1 MRREDHGVP
10 ARERLDGRADL
21 GDLFRVEADGG
32 FVEDQD
38 LGIAEDRLR
47 ESDPLPVALRQPA
60 DEPVLD
66 VGDEAA
72 LHDLRDPAPTLG
84 APHALDLGDEVQVRR
99 DAEVPVERDALR
111 EVADPP
117 ADLQRLAEH
126 VVSRDL
132 RRPARGGH
140 EAGEDAHRR
149 RLPRPVRAEEAH
161 DLARRDAE
169 RHVPDRGDRA
179 IMLREA
185 LYFDHSRLTDGL
197 YTVTGPARPASTAGG
212 PRKARS
218 APLSRGPRGRRHCG
232 WPAMGTR
239 SCLSRGPPAPAWVA
253 CRRHA
258 TPSRPPA

>member
-1 MRREDHGVP
+1 MRREDHGVQ
-10 ARERLDGRADL
+10 ARERLDERADL

-32 FVEDQD
+32 IVEDQD

-197 YTVTGPARPASTAGG
+197 YTVTGPAR
-212 PRKARS
+212 S
-218 APLSRGPRGRRHCG
+218 APL
-232 WPAMGTR
+232 
-239 SCLSRGPPAPAWVA
+239 WVA
-253 CRRHA
+253 CHGHA
-258 TPSRPPA
+258 FMLVTGSAGAGVGGLPSARYSLPTTGMISPSHAGTAIILLVAGS

>member
-10 ARERLDGRADL
+10 ARERLDERADL
-21 GDLFRVEADGG
+21 GDLFRVEAEGG
-32 FVEDQD
+32 FVEDQH

-72 LHDLRDPAPTLG
+72 LHDFRDPAPTLG

-197 YTVTGPARPASTAGG
+197 YTVTGSAGASVGGLPSARYSLPTTGMISPSHAGTAIILLVAGSRQAWSVE
-212 PRKARS
+212 PVATV
-218 APLSRGPRGRRHCG
+218 APSSLTIS
-232 WPAMGTR
+232 
-239 SCLSRGPPAPAWVA
+239 
-253 CRRHA
+253 
-258 TPSRPPA
+258 